1 MELDLLQVLGGFGA
15 GLVFGILAMI
25 VFNKVRSGSV
35 SAGGV
40 KQDFDQYKSQVE
52 EHFEQTSKKF
62 QDMTEQY
69 QDLYEHLAVGAT
81 TLCRPDSVAA
91 GLADGSDSVKP
102 KQIEAKEVVDENVES
117 ETDQADNDDSTA
129 AETSSETNTESEAGN
144 AEANAKDSDAAS
156 SETDKD
162 EK

>member
-102 KQIEAKEVVDENVES
+102 KQIEAKEVVDENVEP
-117 ETDQADNDDSTA
+117 ETDKVDHDDSVSVETN
-129 AETSSETNTESEAGN
+129 AETIAEPDGDN
-144 AEANAKDSDAAS
+144 AEANTKDSDSTSGEA
-156 SETDKD
+156 DKG